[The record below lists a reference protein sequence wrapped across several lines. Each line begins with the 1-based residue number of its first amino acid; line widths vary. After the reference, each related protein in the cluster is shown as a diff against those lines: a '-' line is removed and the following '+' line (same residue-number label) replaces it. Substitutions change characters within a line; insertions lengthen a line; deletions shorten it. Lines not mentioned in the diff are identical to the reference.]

1 MPEVDGERS
10 ALDRM
15 TRTMYFAIGVAAII
29 FGVLLAPGASGF
41 LGQTDQVDGP
51 LLWFSV
57 AIVLVVPATFTV
69 LGRVLPLTVMRGLA
83 TAVAIGFVCSQLLF
97 PVALRVDQLAG
108 QGSPWLQGF
117 GPIPATLLA
126 VAWRGRITWIFALL
140 QGPIIVFVSLAT
152 RDATTIQAVLDGL
165 GSMVSCSIF
174 GGVSLAVVLAAARLD
189 AVAGRAREQA
199 AIEARAVT
207 REREQTRI
215 NAMVHDD
222 IMSVLL
228 SASRTPAPEGLSQQ
242 AHAALASVEDLAS
255 AALATRPYAPEEVI
269 AVLRGTA
276 SEAAPDVDFSYVIDS
291 DLTFPRDVVAA
302 LSEAT
307 AEAVRNS
314 VLHAGADASR
324 TVVVTVSERG
334 VEVVVTDDGVG
345 FAVRDVPQR
354 RLGIRVSILER
365 MHTLPGGDAR
375 VRSHVG
381 AGTRVTLSW
390 SRP

>member
-15 TRTMYFAIGVAAII
+15 TRTMYFAIGVASII

-57 AIVLVVPATFTV
+57 TIVLVVPASFTV
-69 LGRVLPLTVMRGLA
+69 LGRVLPLTVMRSLA

-97 PVALRVDQLAG
+97 PVAMQVEQLSG

-126 VAWRGRITWIFALL
+126 VAWRGRITWIFAML

-152 RDATTIQAVLDGL
+152 RDATTVQAVLDGM

-174 GGVSLAVVLAAARLD
+174 AGVSLAVVLAAARLD
-189 AVAGRAREQA
+189 AVAARARDQA
-199 AIEARAVT
+199 SIEARAIT

-228 SASRTPAPEGLSQQ
+228 AASRDPAPEGLSAQ
-242 AHAALASVEDLAS
+242 AKTALASVEELAS
-255 AALATRPYAPEEVI
+255 AELTTRPYAPEELI
-269 AVLRGTA
+269 AVLRGTV
-276 SEAAPDVDFSYVIDS
+276 SDAAPDVDFTYVIDS
-291 DLTFPRDVVAA
+291 DASFPRDVVAA

-307 AEAVRNS
+307 EAAIRNS
-314 VLHAGADASR
+314 VMHAGVGASR
-324 TVVVTVSERG
+324 TVSVTVTDRG
-334 VEVVVTDDGVG
+334 VKVVVADDGVG
-345 FAVRDVPQR
+345 FDVRAVPQR
-354 RLGIRVSILER
+354 RLGIRVSIMER

-375 VRSHVG
+375 VRSHPG
-381 AGTRVTLSW
+381 AGTRVTLDW
-390 SRP
+390 TRL